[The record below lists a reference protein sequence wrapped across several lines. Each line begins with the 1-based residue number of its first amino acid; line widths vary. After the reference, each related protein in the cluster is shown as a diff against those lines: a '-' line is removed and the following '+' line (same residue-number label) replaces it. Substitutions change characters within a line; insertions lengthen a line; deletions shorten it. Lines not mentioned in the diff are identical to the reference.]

1 MSAVTPLPAASA
13 ADCAALTELSMRSK
27 AHWGYDAA
35 LLAAFRPPLTITPAL
50 FAREGFAV
58 VREGGGF
65 AGLVSVTQEGQMGEL
80 ARLFVDPAWMG
91 RGYGAALFGWAMQ
104 ALAGRGAT
112 AMRIEADP
120 GAEAFYLR
128 MGARRIGVAPSEAIP
143 GRMLPLL
150 EIAPLG

>member
-1 MSAVTPLPAASA
+1 ML
-13 ADCAALTELSMRSK
+13 DALIQGILLG
-27 AHWGYDAA
+27 GYFA
-35 LLAAFRPPLTITPAL
+35 LLAAGLSLMF
-50 FAREGFAV
+50 GV
-58 VREGGGF
+58 VRFINLAHGDMAVLGAMLALWAVQGLGLPVIWAIVLVLPVM
-65 AGLVSVTQEGQMGEL
+65 AGL
-80 ARLFVDPAWMG
+80 
-91 RGYGAALFGWAMQ
+91 GWAMQ